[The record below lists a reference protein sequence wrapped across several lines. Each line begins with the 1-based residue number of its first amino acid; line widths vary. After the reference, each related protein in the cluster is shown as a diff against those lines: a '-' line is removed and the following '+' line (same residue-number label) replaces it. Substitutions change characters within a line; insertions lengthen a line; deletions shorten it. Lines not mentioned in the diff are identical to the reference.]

1 MWFVVDRGGTLCIAC
16 GGYKLIH
23 INPHETGV
31 NLQHCFVVLYIYILL
46 CGNSCTWAH
55 DVREEGMRRAHCIV
69 FMITYVLCSSC
80 FCKI

>member
-31 NLQHCFVVLYIYILL
+31 NLQHCFVVLYIYIYIY
-46 CGNSCTWAH
+46 
-55 DVREEGMRRAHCIV
+55 MRVCVLSWKQCALPV
-69 FMITYVLCSSC
+69 ITTIAL
-80 FCKI
+80 

>member
-31 NLQHCFVVLYIYILL
+31 NLQHCFVV
-46 CGNSCTWAH
+46 
-55 DVREEGMRRAHCIV
+55 
-69 FMITYVLCSSC
+69 F
-80 FCKI
+80 

>member
-31 NLQHCFVVLYIYILL
+31 NLQHCFVVYIYIYIYIRVCVLSWKQCAL
-46 CGNSCTWAH
+46 P
-55 DVREEGMRRAHCIV
+55 V
-69 FMITYVLCSSC
+69 ITTIAL
-80 FCKI
+80 

>member
-31 NLQHCFVVLYIYILL
+31 NLRERTEFVK
-46 CGNSCTWAH
+46 
-55 DVREEGMRRAHCIV
+55 
-69 FMITYVLCSSC
+69 F
-80 FCKI
+80 

>member
-31 NLQHCFVVLYIYILL
+31 NLQRCFVVLYIYIYIYTCL
-46 CGNSCTWAH
+46 CVIMETMCPPGYYHNSFVATHALGH
-55 DVREEGMRRAHCIV
+55 MMYVRRA
-69 FMITYVLCSSC
+69 
-80 FCKI
+80 

>member
-31 NLQHCFVVLYIYILL
+31 NE
-46 CGNSCTWAH
+46 CGKEKNCYS
-55 DVREEGMRRAHCIV
+55 R
-69 FMITYVLCSSC
+69 S
-80 FCKI
+80 K